1 MNDLK
6 KRTDLALESAE
17 NVNISKELPE
27 GISVSEKR
35 TSSFLVTDVSVSS
48 REAAEKIEKPVG
60 RYVTLETGARLDMRP
75 ENFEQCAY
83 DLAEEITAL
92 KGDADRVLVV
102 GLGNEDITPD
112 SLGPRVCSHIFA
124 TRHIRENAPTLYSDG
139 LGEVC
144 AIAPGVMGQTGIEA
158 SELIKSVCGSVKPS
172 MVIAVDALACSDIN
186 HLGRTIQLTD
196 TGISPGSGVL
206 NSRRELSEDTLGV
219 PCLAIGVPTIADL
232 GRADENDEPM
242 MVTPRSVDKLIS
254 CSAQL
259 ISAAINLSLHEGL
272 TLEEILSLTS

>member
-1 MNDLK
+1 MDEMK

-17 NVNISKELPE
+17 SVATDAELPD
-27 GISVSEKR
+27 GISVSEKK
-35 TSSFLVTDVSVSS
+35 TPCFLVTDVSVTSD
-48 REAAEKIEKPVG
+48 EAAKRIEKPVG

-83 DLAEEITAL
+83 DLAEEITVL
-92 KGDADRVLVV
+92 KGGAERILVV

-124 TRHIRENAPTLYSDG
+124 TRHIRENAPLLYSDD

-172 MVIAVDALACSDIN
+172 MVIAVDALACSDIS

-206 NSRRELSEDTLGV
+206 NARKELSDETLGV

-232 GRADENDEPM
+232 GRSDSEGEPM

-259 ISAAINLSLHEGL
+259 ISAAINLSLHKGL
-272 TLEEILSLTS
+272 TLDEIISLTS

>member
-1 MNDLK
+1 MQISK

-17 NVNISKELPE
+17 NVDISKELPD
-27 GISVSEKR
+27 GISVSEKK
-35 TSSFLVTDVSVSS
+35 TSAFLVTDVSVNTS
-48 REAAEKIEKPVG
+48 EAAKRIEKPVG
-60 RYVTLETGARLDMRP
+60 RYVTLEPGSRLDMRP
-75 ENFEQCAY
+75 DNFEQCAY

-92 KGDADRVLVV
+92 KGEGDRVLVV

-124 TRHIRENAPTLYSDG
+124 TRHIRENAPQFYSDD
-139 LGEVC
+139 LGEVS

-158 SELIKSVCGSVKPS
+158 SELIRSVCGAVKPS
-172 MVIAVDALACSDIN
+172 LVIAVDALACSEIS

-206 NSRRELSEDTLGV
+206 NSRRELSRETLGV

-232 GRADENDEPM
+232 GQSDGEPL

-259 ISAAINLSLHEGL
+259 ISTAINLSLHEGL
-272 TLEEILSLTS
+272 TFDEILSLTS

>member
-1 MNDLK
+1 MQNYS

-17 NVNISKELPE
+17 NVDISRELPD
-27 GISVSEKR
+27 GISVSEKK
-35 TSSFLVTDVSVSS
+35 TSAFLVTEVGVSTK
-48 REAAEKIEKPVG
+48 EASEKIEKPIG
-60 RYVTLETGARLDMRP
+60 RYVTLETGDRLDMRP

-83 DLAEEITAL
+83 DLAEEITRL
-92 KGDADRVLVV
+92 KGDAERILVV

-112 SLGPRVCSHIFA
+112 SLGPRVCAHIFA
-124 TRHIRENAPTLYSDG
+124 TRHIRENAPEIYSDD
-139 LGEVC
+139 LGEVS

-158 SELIKSVCGSVKPS
+158 SELIRSVCGAIKPS
-172 MVIAVDALACSDIN
+172 LVLAVDALACSEIS

-206 NSRRELSEDTLGV
+206 NSRRELSQATLGV
-219 PCLAIGVPTIADL
+219 PCIAIGVPTIADL
-232 GRADENDEPM
+232 GQADGEPL

-259 ISAAINLSLHEGL
+259 ISAAINLSVHDGL
-272 TLEEILSLTS
+272 SLDEIISLTS